1 VSDAGTVYNQMFER
15 GMEEALRRPE
25 VRSVQGWRTEAQL
38 RAVVGQWRRTVNRRT
53 ATEQAAY
60 DRASR
65 EVSELEA
72 TERRYQSTN
81 MVLLQLAVLIVFL
94 AALLIYQLAVTA
106 SPLLAGVLLALMI
119 VAVVVALLWRAEV
132 GERLAAWR
140 AILRIQSWSERDRG
154 RLRAAQEVRTTTDGA
169 WRRAVVDSVLARLLV
184 HIALREFSTDL
195 RHLVD
200 ERLPAG
206 LRETLDASFHVQT
219 ETGRRLAG
227 LIRDLNGG
235 SFALVGARGTGKT
248 DLLGALALG
257 AYDDQGAA
265 PLLAVVIPAP
275 VSYVPRDFV
284 LQLFARTCNETVNLV
299 SVILNER
306 DVDPQRASDLRALRT
321 QADEKLQTVLHQQ
334 AASQEASLTSALG
347 PWGIGVRRSVS
358 RSRLAYTYPELV
370 YELRAFLEYAES
382 VLSRYAE
389 RMRGR
394 EPRSGGARAAD
405 ERRVE
410 VVVAIDELDRMEG
423 PEQARAFLQEVK
435 GVLGVRNCCFIVA
448 MAEETFRTF
457 DADRPLSDLLDR
469 AFDEVVHMSY
479 LDLQT
484 CWKLLASRISPPF
497 SEQFAGL
504 SFCLAGGVAR
514 DVIRT
519 ARGIV
524 GTALASRQ
532 WTLPRTTSAMVA
544 AEMRR
549 AVNAARAR
557 LARTG
562 ADEAVTRARFLDE
575 WVHTLADP
583 ISPAAIAELLTL
595 EASSAD
601 PIAVRAA
608 WDGVRTVAYFLLTIL
623 QVFDQDLDGAR
634 FSRGQAS
641 GSFAGSFESLARV
654 RRRLGTHDQLAW
666 AMLDAFRQA
675 WGLPPPAERATRSG

>member
-1 VSDAGTVYNQMFER
+1 MFER
-15 GMEEALRRPE
+15 GREKALDRPE
-25 VRSVQGWRTEAQL
+25 LESVLGWHTKAEL
-38 RAVVGQWRRTVNRRT
+38 RAVADQWRRTVNRRT
-53 ATEQAAY
+53 ASEQAAY
-60 DRASR
+60 DRAAR

-72 TERRYQSTN
+72 RERRYQSTN
-81 MVLLQLAVLIVFL
+81 GALLQLVVLIVFL
-94 AALLIYQLAVTA
+94 PALVIYQLAHAA
-106 SPLLAGVLLALMI
+106 SPFLAGVLLALMI

-132 GERLAAWR
+132 GERIAAWR
-140 AILRIQSWSERDRG
+140 ALLRIPSWSERDRDT
-154 RLRAAQEVRTTTDGA
+154 LRAAEKFETTTEDA
-169 WRRAVVDSVLARLLV
+169 WRQAVVDSVLARLLV
-184 HIALREFSTDL
+184 HIAKPEFTTDL
-195 RHLVD
+195 GRLPGKC
-200 ERLPAG
+200 LPAG

-219 ETGRRLAG
+219 ETGSRLAG

-257 AYDDQGAA
+257 AYDDQGGA

-275 VSYVPRDFV
+275 VSYESRDFV
-284 LQLFARTCNETVNLV
+284 LQLFARTCGETVNLV

-306 DVDPQRASDLRALRT
+306 DVDPQLASDLRTLRT
-321 QADEKLQTVLHQQ
+321 RADDKLQTVLHQQ

-347 PWGIGVRRSVS
+347 PLGIGLRRSVS

-382 VLSRYAE
+382 VLAGYAE
-389 RMRGR
+389 RMRR
-394 EPRSGGARAAD
+394 QRSGSDGLD

-423 PEQARAFLQEVK
+423 AEQARAFLQEVK

-448 MAEETFRTF
+448 MAEETFRAF
-457 DADRPLSDLLDR
+457 DADNPLSDLLDR

-479 LDLQT
+479 LDLRT
-484 CWKLLASRISPPF
+484 CWKLLASRVSPPF

-504 SFCLAGGVAR
+504 CFCLAGGVAR

-524 GTALASRQ
+524 GTAVATGQ
-532 WTLPRTTSAMVA
+532 WTLPLVTSKMVA

-562 ADEAVTRARFLDE
+562 AEEAVTRARFLDE
-575 WVHTLADP
+575 WVHSLPDP
-583 ISPAAIAELLTL
+583 LSPARIAELLAA
-595 EASSAD
+595 EGGSAD
-601 PIAVRAA
+601 PAVRAA
-608 WDGVRTVAYFLLTIL
+608 WDGVRTVAYFLLTIME
-623 QVFDQDLDGAR
+623 VFDGDLDGAR
-634 FSRGQAS
+634 FALGQAR
-641 GSFAGSFESLARV
+641 GSFAGSFESLARA

-666 AMLDAFRQA
+666 AMLDAFRQT
-675 WGLPPPAERATRSG
+675 WGLPAASSSR